1 MKQQETGISSIINTI
16 RKAKYIRA
24 GHIAW
29 LSDNHWTIRPTE
41 WTPRNWTRKQG
52 HPVWTG
58 MVKCSQAQT
67 RVGSIQGGVPLSRV
81 NTNPDDDDG
90 DKRDAVF

>member
-1 MKQQETGISSIINTI
+1 MSNIINTI
-16 RKAKYIRA
+16 RKAKHIRA
-24 GHIAW
+24 GQIAW
-29 LSDNHWTIRPTE
+29 LSDNRWTIRPTE

-58 MVKCSQAQT
+58 MVKRSQAQT
-67 RVGSIQGGVPLSRV
+67 CVGSIQGGVPLSRV